1 MSAVL
6 TDTFLGDIP
15 IERIDYLTVVR
26 KLKTTI
32 HTHERT
38 TVVSRAATVVDC
50 SGLTGVYRLYGSTK
64 LVKRDGV
71 WCSVERPVGCL
82 AITVVVSE

>member
-1 MSAVL
+1 MPIVL

-15 IERIDYLTVVR
+15 IERIEYLTVVR
-26 KLKTTI
+26 KKSTTI

-38 TVVSRAATVVDC
+38 TIASRSQTIVDSSSLIEIYRSAA
-50 SGLTGVYRLYGSTK
+50 STK
-64 LVKRDGV
+64 LAKRDRV